1 LQESINT
8 LKFGRSAG
16 AIKNNVKVNE
26 KATIEKPSG
35 FLEAWRGG
43 QAIKESLGNFISTNK
58 N

>member
-1 LQESINT
+1 

-26 KATIEKPSG
+26 KAAIEKPSG

-43 QAIKESLGNFISTNK
+43 QGVKESLGIILISPKLTLFQK